1 MLWARRL
8 GGAALVAAWLVW
20 LFWGSHQWT
29 RRLLYAARPGVT
41 LDGHP
46 VTGLLAWELES
57 LVRVLAQTVEFPPR
71 EAGRERVTGRLI
83 PHLPGV
89 SVDMPATVGEVLS
102 AQAGSQ
108 LRLQLLTVPPRHTTA
123 DILTLTHALGGY
135 ATVLSGSAG
144 RRENIRLAASLL
156 NYTLLYPGQSFSFNL
171 TIGPITEAR
180 GFRKAPVIIGE
191 ELVPGVGGGVCQ
203 VATTLFNAAVSAGL
217 SILERHGHSRPVSY
231 VPPGRDATVA
241 QYYKDLRFRNI
252 TKDPVLIRAGSDG
265 HRVWFVILG
274 PHRPGP

>member
-1 MLWARRL
+1 MLWVRRL
-8 GGAALVAAWLVW
+8 AGAVLVAAWLAW
-20 LFWGSHQWT
+20 LWWGSHQWT
-29 RRLLYAARPGVT
+29 QRLLYAARPGVT

-46 VTGLLAWELES
+46 VTGLLACELEP
-57 LVRVLAQTVEFPPR
+57 LVRALAEAVEFPPR
-71 EAGRERVTGRLI
+71 DAGRERVTGRLV
-83 PHLPGV
+83 PHRPGL
-89 SVDMPATVGEVLS
+89 SVDVPATVAGVLS
-102 AQAGSQ
+102 ATPGSQ
-108 LRLQLLTVPPRHTTA
+108 LRLVSITVPARHTTS
-123 DILTLTHALGGY
+123 DILGLKHAWGGY
-135 ATVLSGSAG
+135 ATVVAGSAE

-252 TKDPVLIRAGSDG
+252 TPDPVLIRAGSDG

-274 PHRPGP
+274 PPRPGP